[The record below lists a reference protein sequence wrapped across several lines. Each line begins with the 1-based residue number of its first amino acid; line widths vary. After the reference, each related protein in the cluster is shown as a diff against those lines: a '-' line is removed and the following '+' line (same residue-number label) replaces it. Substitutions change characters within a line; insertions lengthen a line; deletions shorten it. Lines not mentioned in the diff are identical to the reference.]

1 MINTLAANKANNSQT
16 LLPVISENTDNA
28 GESFKSLMED
38 MKAQRSM
45 LSNSFSSNEVDIKP
59 YSEKNTSVSYMEKNA
74 SSSYEYQEKTSYT
87 EKNNTSPYAKRAKDN
102 RYDEDRQAYE
112 AVENK
117 SYNNENNNV
126 GRKNRKEENNID
138 GKNVF
143 EKKDVKGLKEQA
155 GIVLEKNPQEAG
167 EVNITKEA
175 LKEKISIK
183 DILLLLQTSSKGK
196 TLEGAG
202 KENVELEQLIEKL
215 ELSDVL
221 KQALKDIIAG
231 LSNLSE
237 DEISNLNNY
246 LNNASSNLELL
257 NVNSLDDAAILSKVS
272 EALMENSDESSL
284 DSALNVLKERL
295 EILTGEKVA
304 ETDSEE
310 IKAEAETVSDEN
322 MKADNKKLSKADNK
336 KLSEIINN
344 IASLI
349 DKAVN
354 EAENTGS
361 SDEKI
366 TLAKDIVAV
375 LKSAVNE
382 SKPLENLAEVS
393 NETNGENISPLI
405 ENGADVE
412 NEAKLTTLE
421 NSNMENIIEEESNAI
436 LTSEENIMEESSET
450 KMALEDDVL
459 VEEKSTEVKQGTVK
473 ESVVEN
479 NANKNAGNNKA
490 EEIIKKLSEESIKV
504 TESKD
509 NKESKEN
516 IKLQETAE
524 KISKDTVKQTDVL
537 TAKDIKKEFKAVN
550 VEVSES
556 LRGIAQEKA
565 EAKANTVNLMDASE
579 GNANNN
585 TQKEFTVMQNKAGE
599 NFSASNQEK
608 GNNFNYFLKSNSEA
622 SAKYETAQA
631 REAATPYNVKDVRDI
646 ERLVRTMHSSVSKG
660 QSKLTVVLTPENL
673 GKLQIQLSETGGKIT
688 AKFLSDNEQSH
699 KLIMA
704 QSDMLKNQ
712 LSEKGIVIDNMEFAF
727 NDTMSKGQSG
737 DEQGKRAGRQSQQKG
752 RNIKDNGN
760 DLEVGTEVAN
770 KKASGIYA

>member
-38 MKAQRSM
+38 MKAQTSM
-45 LSNSFSSNEVDIKP
+45 FSNSFSSNEVDIKP

-74 SSSYEYQEKTSYT
+74 SSSYDYQEKTSYA
-87 EKNNTSPYAKRAKDN
+87 EKNNTSPYVKRAKDN

-117 SYNNENNNV
+117 SYNNDNNV

-167 EVNITKEA
+167 EVNITEEA

-202 KENVELEQLIEKL
+202 KENVELDQLIEKL

-221 KQALKDIIAG
+221 KQALKDIFAG

-295 EILTGEKVA
+295 EILTGKKVA

-322 MKADNKKLSKADNK
+322 MKADNK

-382 SKPLENLAEVS
+382 SKPLENVVEVS
-393 NETNGENISPLI
+393 NETNRENISPLI
-405 ENGADVE
+405 ENEADVE

-421 NSNMENIIEEESNAI
+421 NNNVAEEESNTL
-436 LTSEENIMEESSET
+436 LTSDEAET
-450 KMALEDDVL
+450 AKIALDDDVL
-459 VEEKSTEVKQGTVK
+459 VEEKSTEAKQGTVK

-479 NANKNAGNNKA
+479 NTNKNAGNNKA
-490 EEIIKKLSEESIKV
+490 EEIIKKLSEENIKV

-509 NKESKEN
+509 NKESV
-516 IKLQETAE
+516 KLQETAE

-537 TAKDIKKEFKAVN
+537 TAKDIKKEFKAIN

-565 EAKANTVNLMDASE
+565 EAKANTVNLMDTSK

-599 NFSASNQEK
+599 NVSASNQEK

-622 SAKYETAQA
+622 SAKFETAQA

-760 DLEVGTEVAN
+760 DLEVGIEVAN
-770 KKASGIYA
+770 KKTSGIYA

>member
-38 MKAQRSM
+38 MKAQTSM
-45 LSNSFSSNEVDIKP
+45 FSNSFSSNEVDIKP

-74 SSSYEYQEKTSYT
+74 SSSYDYQEKTSYA
-87 EKNNTSPYAKRAKDN
+87 EKNNTSPYVKRAKDN

-117 SYNNENNNV
+117 SYNNDNNV

-167 EVNITKEA
+167 EVNITEEA

-295 EILTGEKVA
+295 EILTGKKVA

-322 MKADNKKLSKADNK
+322 MKADNK

-382 SKPLENLAEVS
+382 SKPLENVVEVS
-393 NETNGENISPLI
+393 NETNRENISPLI
-405 ENGADVE
+405 ENEADVE

-421 NSNMENIIEEESNAI
+421 NNNVAEEESNTL
-436 LTSEENIMEESSET
+436 LTSDEAET
-450 KMALEDDVL
+450 AKIALDDDVL
-459 VEEKSTEVKQGTVK
+459 VEEKSTEAKQGTVK

-479 NANKNAGNNKA
+479 NTNKNAGNNKA
-490 EEIIKKLSEESIKV
+490 EEIIKKLSEENIKV

-509 NKESKEN
+509 NKESV
-516 IKLQETAE
+516 KLQETAE

-565 EAKANTVNLMDASE
+565 EAKANTVNLMDTSK

-599 NFSASNQEK
+599 NVSASNQEK

-622 SAKYETAQA
+622 SAKFETAQA

-760 DLEVGTEVAN
+760 DLEVGIEVAN